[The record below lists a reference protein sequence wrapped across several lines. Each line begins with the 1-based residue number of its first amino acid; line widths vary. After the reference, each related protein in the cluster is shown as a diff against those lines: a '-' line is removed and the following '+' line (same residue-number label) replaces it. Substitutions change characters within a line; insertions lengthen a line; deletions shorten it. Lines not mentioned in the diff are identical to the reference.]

1 MDDFHFKSYQKHQD
15 HYYAFSKDG
24 EQKNHAN
31 SWFETDTVDY
41 WRHKRM
47 YQTIDPILNSYPNS
61 CWITIGDGRYG
72 TDARY
77 IQEKGLDVL
86 ATDISDLLLKE
97 SKQKGFIQKFE
108 KQNAESLTFKDNQ
121 FDFAFCKEAY
131 HHFPRPMI
139 SLYEMLRVSKKGVI
153 LVEPNDEYI
162 SQTIPSILFSF
173 IKNVVKRI
181 LGKKIVIHDFEET
194 GNYVFTISQREI
206 VKVALGMNLKTIAFK
221 GINDKYCEGVEFER
235 LFAKSKLFRCIK
247 RWITLF
253 DLLTKLKLRQP
264 SLLTAIIFKEAPSND
279 TIQKLKEVGYLVQDL
294 PKNPYI

>member
-1 MDDFHFKSYQKHQD
+1 MDDFHHKSYQKHQD
-15 HYYAFSKDG
+15 HYCAISKNAD
-24 EQKNHAN
+24 QHNLVN
-31 SWFETDTVDY
+31 SWFETNTVDY
-41 WRHKRM
+41 WRHQRM
-47 YQTIDPILNSYPNS
+47 YQTIDPILNSYPKSN
-61 CWITIGDGRYG
+61 WVTIGDGRYG
-72 TDARY
+72 TDAHY
-77 IQEKGLDVL
+77 IEKKGLDVL
-86 ATDISDLLLKE
+86 ATDISDILLKE

-108 KQNAESLTFKDNQ
+108 KQNAECLTFKDNQ
-121 FDFAFCKEAY
+121 FDFSFCKEAY

-153 LVEPNDEYI
+153 LLEPNDEHI
-162 SQTIPSILFSF
+162 SKDIPCILFSF

-181 LGKKIVIHDFEET
+181 LRKKIIDHDFEDT

-235 LFAKSKLFRCIK
+235 ISTKSKLFLRIK
-247 RWITLF
+247 LFITLF